1 MSVFSMGTLGA
12 LTGNT
17 PQDMRMIRGYMVQMN
32 DVLSY
37 VLGNIGEENLTQE
50 VRQNIYQGSVSGK
63 VGAEE
68 LDMVVKALEGQI
80 EALGDALGQQM
91 TELEGQIAAQAETI
105 TSLEERIAS
114 LEARVTALEEGA

>member
-12 LTGNT
+12 LTGDT

-32 DVLSY
+32 DVLAY

-50 VRQNIYQGSVSGK
+50 VRQNIYQGSVSGR

-68 LDMVVKALEGQI
+68 LDIVVKALEGQI
-80 EALGDALGQQM
+80 EALRTEINEELLAPMIERLDAL
-91 TELEGQIAAQAETI
+91 
-105 TSLEERIAS
+105 EE
-114 LEARVTALEEGA
+114 RVTALEEGA